1 MADKSFGVKEL
12 NLLNASGTPTV
23 TSPNNLNLNANTVA
37 ISTSCTIGNNLTVTG
52 GTSLTNL
59 NTTGISTLRTTTF
72 LAGNTVD
79 VRGNFTVSGI
89 STIPQ
94 PADSNPMANWTIT
107 NDSSSAYRFTGP
119 GQSGTENNP
128 NIYLVRGHRY
138 IFEHNATSSHP
149 IQIRFAN
156 GGAAY
161 TDGVTYSEATNGG
174 QTTDGNNL
182 IFNVQH
188 DAPAQLF
195 YQCTSHGGMVG
206 NIYIVGG
213 PQVISGV
220 VTATS
225 FVGSGANITGVLK
238 NIVEDTSPQLG
249 GNLDCNNKNI
259 SLNDSTGVANKRI
272 KIGTN
277 DDLHLWHNSSTGN
290 SNISNYNGDL
300 YIQGNNGSGTGVNQI
315 AIKSNAAVE
324 LNYQGTKKFETTS
337 SGATLTGDLYATSR
351 LLVNTTSAG
360 ESNGDEATFA
370 NPSGNAGI
378 TIRSAVNNECKIYFS
393 EGTSGGSQYR
403 GAINYNQNTN
413 YMAFSANEYERMRIT
428 SDGTLQLTYYNQN
441 TGRGRILFGS
451 SAPAFIEGY
460 DTGNAGSGAYLKFG
474 TNGTERSRI
483 DNSGHIFFSE
493 MTSLTASSSN
503 KGINIENNS
512 NYGRMNIHG
521 NSSAGN
527 ALGLSFYNNGN
538 NVGTIYYGTS
548 STAYNTTSDYRLKE
562 NEVSISDGITR
573 LKSLKPY
580 RFNFKVDPDKTVDG
594 FFAHEVAPV
603 IPEAVTGEKDAE
615 DMQQIDQAKL
625 VPLLTAALQE
635 AIAEIETLKTKV
647 AALEGS

>member
-259 SLNDSTGVANKRI
+259 SLNDSTGVANNRI

-548 STAYNTTSDYRLKE
+548 STAYNTSSDYRLKE

>member
-37 ISTSCTIGNNLTVTG
+37 ISTSATVGNNLTVTS
-52 GTSLTNL
+52 TTNSANL
-59 NTTGISTLRTTTF
+59 NVTGIGTLT
-72 LAGNTVD
+72 
-79 VRGNFTVSGI
+79 RGFATDLSVSGI
-89 STIPQ
+89 STISQ
-94 PADSNPMANWTIT
+94 PSNANPHSLWDVV
-107 NDSSSAYRFTGP
+107 NNGSSAYRFTGP
-119 GQSGTENNP
+119 GQSGDENNP
-128 NIYLVRGHRY
+128 NIYLVRGQRY
-138 IFEHNATSSHP
+138 IFKVNASGHP
-149 IQIRFAN
+149 FQLRVVN

-161 TDGVTYSEATNGG
+161 SDGVTNNGA
-174 QTTDGNNL
+174 QSGNVV
-182 IFNVQH
+182 INVQH
-188 DAPAQLF
+188 DAPAQLY

-259 SLNDSTGVANKRI
+259 SLNDSTGVANNRI

-538 NVGTIYYGTS
+538 NVGTIYYNTSGTS
-548 STAYNTTSDYRLKE
+548 YNTSSDYRLKE

>member
-195 YQCTSHGGMVG
+195 YQCTSHGSMVG

-259 SLNDSTGVANKRI
+259 SLNDSTGVSNNRI

-538 NVGTIYYGTS
+538 NVGTIYYNTSGTS
-548 STAYNTTSDYRLKE
+548 YNTSSDYRLKE

>member
-1 MADKSFGVKEL
+1 MSDIRFNQWL
-12 NLLNASGTPTV
+12 HQSGTGGV
-23 TSPNNLNLNANTVA
+23 SQSDGGHVG
-37 ISTSCTIGNNLTVTG
+37 IGT
-52 GTSLTNL
+52 TNPL
-59 NTTGISTLRTTTF
+59 IPVG
-72 LAGNTVD
+72 AGNTH
-79 VRGNFTVSGI
+79 I
-89 STIPQ
+89 
-94 PADSNPMANWTIT
+94 
-107 NDSSSAYRFTGP
+107 
-119 GQSGTENNP
+119 
-128 NIYLVRGHRY
+128 L
-138 IFEHNATSSHP
+138 
-149 IQIRFAN
+149 
-156 GGAAY
+156 
-161 TDGVTYSEATNGG
+161 
-174 QTTDGNNL
+174 
-182 IFNVQH
+182 NV
-188 DAPAQLF
+188 
-195 YQCTSHGGMVG
+195 
-206 NIYIVGG
+206 
-213 PQVISGV
+213 GV
-220 VTATS
+220 VTCNNIY
-225 FVGSGANITGVLK
+225 GSGANITGVLK

-259 SLNDSTGVANKRI
+259 SLNDSTGVANNRI

-538 NVGTIYYGTS
+538 NVGTIYYNTSGTS
-548 STAYNTTSDYRLKE
+548 YNTSSDYRLKE

>member
-1 MADKSFGVKEL
+1 
-12 NLLNASGTPTV
+12 
-23 TSPNNLNLNANTVA
+23 
-37 ISTSCTIGNNLTVTG
+37 
-52 GTSLTNL
+52 
-59 NTTGISTLRTTTF
+59 
-72 LAGNTVD
+72 
-79 VRGNFTVSGI
+79 
-89 STIPQ
+89 
-94 PADSNPMANWTIT
+94 
-107 NDSSSAYRFTGP
+107 
-119 GQSGTENNP
+119 
-128 NIYLVRGHRY
+128 
-138 IFEHNATSSHP
+138 
-149 IQIRFAN
+149 
-156 GGAAY
+156 
-161 TDGVTYSEATNGG
+161 
-174 QTTDGNNL
+174 
-182 IFNVQH
+182 
-188 DAPAQLF
+188 
-195 YQCTSHGGMVG
+195 
-206 NIYIVGG
+206 
-213 PQVISGV
+213 
-220 VTATS
+220 
-225 FVGSGANITGVLK
+225 
-238 NIVEDTSPQLG
+238 
-249 GNLDCNNKNI
+249 
-259 SLNDSTGVANKRI
+259 
-272 KIGTN
+272 
-277 DDLHLWHNSSTGN
+277 
-290 SNISNYNGDL
+290 
-300 YIQGNNGSGTGVNQI
+300 
-315 AIKSNAAVE
+315 
-324 LNYQGTKKFETTS
+324 
-337 SGATLTGDLYATSR
+337 
-351 LLVNTTSAG
+351 
-360 ESNGDEATFA
+360 
-370 NPSGNAGI
+370 
-378 TIRSAVNNECKIYFS
+378 
-393 EGTSGGSQYR
+393 
-403 GAINYNQNTN
+403 
-413 YMAFSANEYERMRIT
+413 MAFSANEYERMRIT

-538 NVGTIYYGTS
+538 NVGTIYYNTSGTS
-548 STAYNTTSDYRLKE
+548 YNTSSDYRLKE

>member
-213 PQVISGV
+213 TQVISGV

-259 SLNDSTGVANKRI
+259 SLNDSTGVSNNRI

-538 NVGTIYYGTS
+538 NVGTIYYNTSGTS
-548 STAYNTTSDYRLKE
+548 YNTSSDYRLKE